1 MCGSFEGTLVSRTSR
16 HTVGFAA
23 GDMHEKILTDKQVT
37 IMAPQNEDR
46 RRWDRLPVAVPVFVR
61 GSDQDGKEF
70 LEFATA
76 LNLSAGGALVV
87 MRRYFPASRDLS
99 LEFPA
104 APIAEEK
111 LLSGSSRTLTAQLV
125 RVVNSERC
133 DLWGLQFAR
142 PLI

>member
-1 MCGSFEGTLVSRTSR
+1 MQENR
-16 HTVGFAA
+16 
-23 GDMHEKILTDKQVT
+23 LTDKQVA
-37 IMAPQNEDR
+37 IMAAHNDDR
-46 RRWDRLPVAVPVFVR
+46 RRWERLPVAVPVFVR

-87 MRRYFPASRDLS
+87 MRRYFPASRDIA

-111 LLSGSSRTLTAQLV
+111 LLSGSSRTLSAQLV

-133 DLWGLQFAR
+133 DLWGLQFAS

>member
-1 MCGSFEGTLVSRTSR
+1 MQENR
-16 HTVGFAA
+16 
-23 GDMHEKILTDKQVT
+23 LTDKQVA
-37 IMAPQNEDR
+37 IMAAHNDDR
-46 RRWDRLPVAVPVFVR
+46 RRWERLPVAVPVFVR

-87 MRRYFPASRDLS
+87 MRRYFPASRELA

-111 LLSGSSRTLTAQLV
+111 LLSGSSRTLNAQLV

-133 DLWGLQFAR
+133 DLWGLQFAS

>member
-1 MCGSFEGTLVSRTSR
+1 
-16 HTVGFAA
+16 
-23 GDMHEKILTDKQVT
+23 
-37 IMAPQNEDR
+37 MAVPPADDR
-46 RRWDRLPVAVPVFVR
+46 RRHDRLPVAVPVFVR
-61 GSDQDGKEF
+61 GSDKEGKEF

-76 LNLSAGGALVV
+76 LNLSASGALVV

-111 LLSGSSRTLTAQLV
+111 LLSGSARTLSAQLV

-133 DLWGLQFAR
+133 DLWGLQFSR
-142 PLI
+142 PLL

>member
-1 MCGSFEGTLVSRTSR
+1 MQ
-16 HTVGFAA
+16 
-23 GDMHEKILTDKQVT
+23 EKILTDKQVT
-37 IMAPQNEDR
+37 IMSSHSDDR

-61 GSDQDGKEF
+61 GADKDGKEF

-87 MRRYFPASRDLS
+87 MRRYFPASQDLS

-111 LLSGSSRTLTAQLV
+111 LLSGSSRTLSAQLV

>member
-1 MCGSFEGTLVSRTSR
+1 MQ
-16 HTVGFAA
+16 
-23 GDMHEKILTDKQVT
+23 EKILTDKQVT
-37 IMAPQNEDR
+37 IMAAHSDDR
-46 RRWDRLPVAVPVFVR
+46 RRWERLPVAVPVFVR

-87 MRRYFPASRDLS
+87 MRRYFPASRELS

-111 LLSGSSRTLTAQLV
+111 LLSGSSRTLPSQLI

-133 DLWGLQFAR
+133 DLWGLKFSH
-142 PLI
+142 PLL

>member
-1 MCGSFEGTLVSRTSR
+1 MQENR
-16 HTVGFAA
+16 
-23 GDMHEKILTDKQVT
+23 LTDKQVT
-37 IMAPQNEDR
+37 VIAAHNDDR
-46 RRWDRLPVAVPVFVR
+46 RKWERLPVAVPVFVR
-61 GSDQDGKEF
+61 GSDHDGKEF

-111 LLSGSSRTLTAQLV
+111 LLSGSSRSLTAQLV